1 MQRYTVYLVWKL
13 LNIFRVEPSPII
25 RSADYCIYSI
35 CYLSHCY
42 CCLPLSWK
50 SWNWFECAVG
60 GVRQPQHRNRRIQS
74 TVTNRRIQSTVTNRR
89 IQSTVTNLA
98 SLRSVL
104 LLSSVLRLGVP
115 NGLPF
120 ASSWTTTCHAF
131 AVYRMQAEYSVHLNR
146 LRVSPS

>member
-13 LNIFRVEPSPII
+13 LYIFRVEPSPII
-25 RSADYCIYSI
+25 RRADYCIYSI
-35 CYLSHCY
+35 WYLSRCYCYLR
-42 CCLPLSWK
+42 LSWK

-74 TVTNRRIQSTVTNRR
+74 TVTNRRIQSTVTN
-89 IQSTVTNLA
+89 LA
-98 SLRSVL
+98 SLGSVL

-131 AVYRMQAEYSVHLNR
+131 AVYRIQAEYSVHLNR